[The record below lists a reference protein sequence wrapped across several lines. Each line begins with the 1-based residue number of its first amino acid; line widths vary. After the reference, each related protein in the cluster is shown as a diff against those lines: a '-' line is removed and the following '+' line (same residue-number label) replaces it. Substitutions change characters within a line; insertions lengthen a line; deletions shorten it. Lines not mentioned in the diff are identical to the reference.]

1 MARSLRRK
9 LREIN
14 LEGAYSSEENA
25 RLILEERTR
34 NLAARRPVAAD
45 PTTMAAP
52 VLICVAGTELYGIPL
67 ADIAE
72 ILPAQTCVPIPDG
85 PAALVGILG
94 RRGRPVS
101 VIDLSIALGMSASS
115 ETVFDHFVL
124 LRREKPRVA
133 LRVERA
139 QGVVAATSLTSED
152 GQAFRNDAVIGYAEI
167 PAGSSDKERVVS
179 LIDVERLIRPFLP
192 ASPVSGV

>member
-1 MARSLRRK
+1 MAKSLRRK

-25 RLILEERTR
+25 RLILDERTR
-34 NLAARRPVAAD
+34 NLAARRVAAA
-45 PTTMAAP
+45 PTAMATP
-52 VLICVAGTELYGIPL
+52 VLICVAGPERYGIPL

-85 PAALVGILG
+85 PSALVGILG

-101 VIDLSIALGMSASS
+101 VIDLAIALGMSATSS

-124 LRREKPRVA
+124 LRREQPRVA

-139 QGVVAATSLTSED
+139 EGVVAATSLTPED
-152 GQAFRNDAVIGYAEI
+152 GQAFRNDAVIGYAEFRSGAADQE
-167 PAGSSDKERVVS
+167 PVLS
-179 LIDVERLIRPFLP
+179 LLDVDRLIRSFLP
-192 ASPVSGV
+192 TYPVSGV

>member
-101 VIDLSIALGMSASS
+101 VIDLSTALSMSASS
-115 ETVFDHFVL
+115 ETVSIISCFCAV
-124 LRREKPRVA
+124 RS
-133 LRVERA
+133 RA
-139 QGVVAATSLTSED
+139 S
-152 GQAFRNDAVIGYAEI
+152 R
-167 PAGSSDKERVVS
+167 
-179 LIDVERLIRPFLP
+179 
-192 ASPVSGV
+192 

>member
-45 PTTMAAP
+45 PTTIAAP

-152 GQAFRNDAVIGYAEI
+152 GQAFRNEAVIGYAEI
-167 PAGSSDKERVVS
+167 PAGSSDKDRVVS